1 MAHARLRDRKTG
13 SILEGVADWLCS
25 GLQLRS
31 CRFDSD
37 LPLIPSL
44 GSCTTVPWYAVSR
57 DISLPTM
64 PILELCLATLDEVGK
79 IVASAQ
85 ISKHKRFF

>member
-1 MAHARLRDRKTG
+1 
-13 SILEGVADWLCS
+13 
-25 GLQLRS
+25 
-31 CRFDSD
+31 
-37 LPLIPSL
+37 
-44 GSCTTVPWYAVSR
+44 
-57 DISLPTM
+57 LPTM